1 MNVPIP
7 SSAKAENVPVAKSSS
22 GIRGLDEITNGGFPT
37 GRSTLV
43 AGGPGSGKTILALQT
58 LVTGAKNGEP
68 GIFVAFEEGA
78 RRIVANASSFGWNLP
93 ELEKQGLFFLDAKP
107 RPDAVIAGEFDL
119 VSMLASIKAK
129 ADLMGAKRIVFD
141 SIDVLLSLLDNPVA
155 ERRELFRLNEW
166 LLETGLTGLITSKNS
181 DSSLS
186 SLRYQEF
193 MQYMM
198 DCMITLRHDVDNRV
212 GRRTLRVVKYRGS
225 GFYAG
230 EVALILNDSG
240 VEVVSFPVSS
250 VQASSSIEK
259 LSSGIERLDTMLGGG
274 YYRGAAVL
282 LSGAPGTAKTTLCGC
297 FILAACQRGESSLF
311 VGFDEPA
318 HEVVRNLRSVGI
330 DLEPYIASGLLHMHS
345 IRSSLCGAEE
355 HIGTLRNL
363 LDAYQPRCLVID
375 PLSAIIN
382 SDPEASQ
389 RRMPEQLL
397 ALTKGMGVTVVC
409 SSLLS
414 GNDALNEGSSI
425 QVSTVADTWIHISY
439 TVLAGER
446 NRAITIV
453 KSRGTDHSN
462 QVRELVLSAD
472 GVTLKDVYRAGGE
485 VLMGTARWEKEA
497 EEQASEELH
506 RIEIERKRVQLELA
520 QAEVNVRMEVL
531 TRELEIKRQELQ
543 RLESVEQIRQQSV
556 LQRRETLQALR
567 SADKAGH

>member
-1 MNVPIP
+1 
-7 SSAKAENVPVAKSSS
+7 
-22 GIRGLDEITNGGFPT
+22 
-37 GRSTLV
+37 
-43 AGGPGSGKTILALQT
+43 
-58 LVTGAKNGEP
+58 
-68 GIFVAFEEGA
+68 
-78 RRIVANASSFGWNLP
+78 
-93 ELEKQGLFFLDAKP
+93 
-107 RPDAVIAGEFDL
+107 
-119 VSMLASIKAK
+119 
-129 ADLMGAKRIVFD
+129 
-141 SIDVLLSLLDNPVA
+141 
-155 ERRELFRLNEW
+155 
-166 LLETGLTGLITSKNS
+166 
-181 DSSLS
+181 
-186 SLRYQEF
+186 
-193 MQYMM
+193 
-198 DCMITLRHDVDNRV
+198 
-212 GRRTLRVVKYRGS
+212 
-225 GFYAG
+225 
-230 EVALILNDSG
+230 
-240 VEVVSFPVSS
+240 
-250 VQASSSIEK
+250 
-259 LSSGIERLDTMLGGG
+259 
-274 YYRGAAVL
+274 VL

-506 RIEIERKRVQLELA
+506 RIEIERRRVQLELA

-531 TRELEIKRQELQ
+531 KRELEIKREELQ

-556 LQRRETLQALR
+556 QQRRETLQALR

>member
-1 MNVPIP
+1 MNVPMH
-7 SSAKAENVPVAKSSS
+7 SSAKAENVPLAKSSS

-68 GIFVAFEEGA
+68 GIFVAFEEDA

-250 VQASSSIEK
+250 VQASASIEK

-282 LSGAPGTAKTTLCGC
+282 LRAPGTAKTTLCGC

-506 RIEIERKRVQLELA
+506 RIEIERRRVQLELA

-567 SADKAGH
+567 SADEAGH